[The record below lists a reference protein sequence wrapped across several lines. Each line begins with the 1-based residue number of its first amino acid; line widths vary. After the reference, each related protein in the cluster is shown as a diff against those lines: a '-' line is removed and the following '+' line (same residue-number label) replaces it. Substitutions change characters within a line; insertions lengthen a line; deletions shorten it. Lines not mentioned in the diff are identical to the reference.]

1 MKDLYT
7 RLIFAYATLLSV
19 LLTGLG
25 IVLGQFFAI
34 FGKEEQTELQWK
46 YWTFLLIV
54 LVVAFIL
61 SLFMASKLMRQYAGP
76 VDQVT
81 KTAKR
86 IARGDYLARANIDD
100 LAGGVTSHNELVVS
114 IHQIA
119 RNLQEMSMSRAME
132 KERLKTLIESMGSGL
147 LMFGREGAVNLSNRA
162 FEQAFGF
169 EKDELLGKTFKSIG
183 LPEDIENL
191 IEDVFMTET
200 VQEKQVR
207 IESGGTISHMSVY
220 GAPVIG
226 IHGNWLGIIVV
237 MHNITE
243 LIRLEEVRKDFVANV
258 SHELR
263 TPVTSIK
270 GFTET
275 LLDGAM
281 MDPAVMKEFLEII
294 QKESDRLYLL
304 INDLLEL
311 SGMEREGFSLNVRTI
326 HVNEIIEDAYKA
338 VRPNL
343 TRKNMALK
351 IEVPSDLLIEA
362 DADRLVQVMV
372 NLLSNAINYSKDS
385 TTIRVRAE
393 SIRGELRM
401 EVQDEGM
408 GIPKSELPR
417 LFERFYRVDR
427 ARSRDSGGTGLGLA
441 IVKHL
446 VEIHNGTVD
455 VSSEVGKGTTFIIRL
470 PIRHT
475 KERS

>member
-1 MKDLYT
+1 MKDLYS
-7 RLIFAYATLLSV
+7 RLVLACATLLSV

-25 IVLGQFFAI
+25 IVLGQFFAL
-34 FGKEEQTELQWK
+34 FGEGYSDLQWK
-46 YWTFLLIV
+46 YWIFLLVV
-54 LVVAFIL
+54 LITAFFI
-61 SLFMASKLMRQYAGP
+61 SLFMASKMMRQYAGP
-76 VDQVT
+76 VDQIT
-81 KTAKR
+81 KTAQQ
-86 IARGDYLARANIDD
+86 IARGDYLARTSIED
-100 LAGGVTSHNELVVS
+100 LAGGGPSHHELVVA

-119 RNLQEMSMSRAME
+119 RNLQEMSMARTME

-169 EKDELLGKTFKSIG
+169 QKDELLGKTFKNIG
-183 LPEDIENL
+183 LPHDIESL
-191 IEDVFMTET
+191 IEDVFMTE
-200 VQEKQVR
+200 QAQQKQVR
-207 IESGGTISHMSVY
+207 IEGNGSISHMGVY

-243 LIRLEEVRKDFVANV
+243 LVRLEEVRKDFVANV

-263 TPVTSIK
+263 TPITSIK

-281 MDPAVMKEFLEII
+281 MDPVVMKEFLEII

-311 SGMEREGFSLNVRTI
+311 SGMEREGFSLNIQAVSLKD
-326 HVNEIIEDAYKA
+326 IIEDAYKVVSPTL
-338 VRPNL
+338 VRKNMSLHLDVPPNL
-343 TRKNMALK
+343 TL
-351 IEVPSDLLIEA
+351 EA

-372 NLLSNAINYSKDS
+372 NLLSNAITYSKES
-385 TTIRVRAE
+385 TTIRVQAAK
-393 SIRGELRM
+393 LR
-401 EVQDEGM
+401 EEVLIDVQDEGI
-408 GIPKSELPR
+408 GIPSTKLPR

-446 VEIHNGTVD
+446 VEIHGGTVD
-455 VSSEVGKGTTFIIRL
+455 VESEVGRGTTFHIRI
-470 PIRHT
+470 PISHPKR
-475 KERS
+475 RS